1 MIMQK
6 LKEQKKITALILA
19 GLILAAGSTW
29 YWNRPT
35 EHKLVLHGN
44 VDIRQVALTFNA
56 SERIAEMKVEE
67 GDRVRKGDV
76 LARLNITPLELHVAR
91 CKAALAQQQA
101 VVAKLHNGSR
111 PEEIAEAAAAVQSAQ
126 AEADNAAAD
135 YRRMS
140 SLYAHNAIS
149 RQALDAAAAKAK
161 STAATLARN
170 SASQELAFNG
180 ARQEDI
186 AAAEAQLQSL
196 QNELK
201 TAEYNLSQATL
212 IAPQDGVIR
221 SRLVETGD
229 MAPPSKPVYT
239 LSLDKTKWIRAY
251 VSEDR
256 LGQIHEGQEA
266 TITIDSTS
274 KKLQGQVGYISG
286 TAEFTPKSVETE
298 ELRTALVYEVRI
310 YVTDNDNVLRLG
322 MPATVTF

>member
-1 MIMQK
+1 MITQK
-6 LKEQKKITALILA
+6 LKEHKKITALIVA
-19 GLILAAGSTW
+19 GLILAAGSAW
-29 YWNRPT
+29 YLNRPT
-35 EHKLVLHGN
+35 EQKLVLHGN

-161 STAATLARN
+161 STAAILARN
-170 SASQELAFNG
+170 SASHELAFNG

-186 AAAEAQLQSL
+186 TAAEAQLQSL

-229 MAPPSKPVYT
+229 MASPSKPVYT

-266 TITIDSTS
+266 TITIDSMN

>member
-1 MIMQK
+1 M
-6 LKEQKKITALILA
+6 
-19 GLILAAGSTW
+19 LAAGSTW
-29 YWNRPT
+29 YLNRPM
-35 EHKLVLHGN
+35 EQKLVLHGN

-140 SLYAHNAIS
+140 LLYAHNAIS
-149 RQALDAAAAKAK
+149 RQALDAAEAKAK
-161 STAATLARN
+161 STAAILARS
-170 SASQELAFNG
+170 SASHELAFNG

-196 QNELK
+196 QNELQ

-229 MAPPSKPVYT
+229 MASPSKPVYT
-239 LSLDKTKWIRAY
+239 LSLDTTKWIRAY

-266 TITIDSTS
+266 TITIDSTN

>member
-1 MIMQK
+1 MITQK
-6 LKEQKKITALILA
+6 LKEHKKITALIVA
-19 GLILAAGSTW
+19 GLILAAGSAW
-29 YWNRPT
+29 YLNRPT
-35 EHKLVLHGN
+35 EQKLVLHGN

-161 STAATLARN
+161 STAAILARN
-170 SASQELAFNG
+170 SASHELAFNG

-196 QNELK
+196 QNELQ

-229 MAPPSKPVYT
+229 MASPSKPVYT

-266 TITIDSTS
+266 TITIDSTN

-310 YVTDNDNVLRLG
+310 YVTDNDNILRLG